1 MAHFDV
7 RMRVEKTTFP
17 VKMYG
22 GVPGRD
28 GKSAYEVAKEEGF
41 EGTKEEWLDSLQGP
55 PGATPKKG
63 TDYFTPDDIAEV
75 TETVLQSDAIKE
87 LQQGLADLQYE
98 PIRLTGVYNSVGT
111 QERGQEIKAIRI
123 SWALNKA
130 PVRQTVDGL
139 AIEASAREYTISLD
153 PPLTWDAN
161 RSFEVTATDERE
173 LTAKGSTAPVFYNG
187 VYYGVLTDGV
197 EIDSAAI
204 LGLNKR
210 LQSGKGLTF
219 TATAGSLQRIAYALP
234 VRYGTPAF
242 WVGGFEGGFSLAKTF
257 DFENASG
264 YTESYNVWLSDN
276 TGLGSTTVEVK

>member
-7 RMRVEKTTFP
+7 SMRAEKTTFP

-41 EGTKEEWLDSLQGP
+41 GGTKEEWLDSLKGP
-55 PGATPKKG
+55 PGETPQKG

-98 PIRLTGVYNSVGT
+98 PIKLTGVYNSAGT

-123 SWALNKA
+123 SWSLNKA

-139 AIEASAREYTISLD
+139 AVEASAREYTISLD

-161 RSFEVTATDERE
+161 QSFEVTATDERE
-173 LTAKGSTAPVFYNG
+173 MTAKGSTAPVFYNG
-187 VYYGVLTDGV
+187 VYYGVLTEGV

-204 LGLNKR
+204 QGLDNQ
-210 LQSGKGLTF
+210 LQAGKGLTF
-219 TATAGSLQRIAYALP
+219 TANAGSLQRIAYALP

-276 TGLGSTTVEVK
+276 TGLGSTTVEVR

>member
-41 EGTKEEWLDSLQGP
+41 EGTKEEWLDSLEGP
-55 PGATPKKG
+55 PGKTPQKG
-63 TDYFTPDDIAEV
+63 TDYFTPDDIEEV

-139 AIEASAREYTISLD
+139 AVEASAREYIIRLD

-161 RSFEVTATDERE
+161 RSFEVTCTDERE
-173 LTAKGSTAPVFYNG
+173 LTTKGSTAPVFYNG

-204 LGLNKR
+204 LGLDNQ
-210 LQSGKGLTF
+210 LQAGKGLTF
-219 TATAGSLQRIAYALP
+219 TANAGSLQRIAYALP

-257 DFENASG
+257 DFKNGSE

-276 TGLGSTTVEVK
+276 TGLGSTTVEVR

>member
-7 RMRVEKTTFP
+7 RMQSERTTFP

-41 EGTKEEWLDSLQGP
+41 EGTKEEWLASIKGD
-55 PGATPKKG
+55 PGKTPQKG
-63 TDYFTPDDIAEV
+63 VDYMTPEDLAEI
-75 TETVLQSDAIKE
+75 EENVLKSDAIKE

-98 PIRLTGVYNSVGT
+98 PIKLTGVYNSVGT

-139 AIEASAREYTISLD
+139 AVEESVREYTISLD
-153 PPLTWDAN
+153 PPMTWDAN

-187 VYYGVLTDGV
+187 VYYGVLTDGAA
-197 EIDSAAI
+197 IDRAAI
-204 LGLNKR
+204 LSLTR
-210 LQSGKGLTF
+210 SLRASKGITF
-219 TATAGSLQRIAYALP
+219 SANANATQRIVYALP
-234 VRYGTPAF
+234 VRYGEPVF
-242 WVGGFEGGFSLAKTF
+242 YVGGFEGGFALAKTF
-257 DFENASG
+257 AFENASG
-264 YTESYNVWLSDN
+264 YTENYAVYVSGN
-276 TGLGSTTVEVK
+276 TGLGQTTVEVK

>member
-7 RMRVEKTTFP
+7 SMRVEKTTFP

-41 EGTKEEWLDSLQGP
+41 GGTKEEWLDSLEGP
-55 PGATPKKG
+55 PGKTPQKG

-75 TETVLQSDAIKE
+75 SETVLQSDAIKE

-173 LTAKGSTAPVFYNG
+173 LTTKGSTAPVFYNG

-197 EIDSAAI
+197 EIDSAAV

-210 LQSGKGLTF
+210 LQAGKGLTF
-219 TATAGSLQRIAYALP
+219 SANAGSLQRIAYALP
-234 VRYGTPAF
+234 ARYGVPAF
-242 WVGGFEGGFSLAKTF
+242 WAGGFEGGFSLAKTF
-257 DFENASG
+257 DFTNASG